1 MMTSTQ
7 AAPRGV
13 DGEAPAA
20 PTRTDAAREPSPALA
35 ALGYLGRKL
44 GLFALTLWAAV
55 TVNFLL
61 PRLMPGTPADAA
73 LAKLAQ
79 NGPVSEATKAAIE
92 AQLGVPTG
100 NIFEQ
105 YLAYL
110 HQVATLDFG
119 ISYTFYPQSVGEL
132 VSAALPYTL
141 ILVGLVTVVAFVLGT
156 LLGVLAAWKR
166 GTWLDSVPTLVG
178 SFLSAF
184 PYFWTALLLLFFAGY
199 VLRWFPTSGAYGPT
213 ATPNLSTEFLGDAL
227 YHGVLPA
234 LTILITSLGGWI
246 LGMRNTMIS
255 TLGDDYVT
263 FAEAN
268 GLKPRTIALR
278 YAARNAILPNLTSFG
293 LALGGVVGG
302 SILVEQV
309 FGYPGIGYLLF
320 NAVVNQ
326 DYPLMQALFLM
337 ITVSVLIANFLVDIL
352 YGVLDPRT
360 RR

>member
-1 MMTSTQ
+1 MTSVTIAPGSAENT
-7 AAPRGV
+7 AAPAG
-13 DGEAPAA
+13 APAA
-20 PTRTDAAREPSPALA
+20 SGRGRAWAYVARKA
-35 ALGYLGRKL
+35 
-44 GLFALTLWAAV
+44 GLLLLTLWAAV
-55 TVNFLL
+55 TLNFIL
-61 PRLMPGTPADAA
+61 PRLMPGSPADAA

-79 NGPVSEATKAAIE
+79 NGPVSGATKAAIE

-100 NIFEQ
+100 NILEQ
-105 YLAYL
+105 YAAYL
-110 HQVATLDFG
+110 HQVVTLDFG
-119 ISYTFYPQSVGEL
+119 VSYTFYPQSVSEL
-132 VSAALPYTL
+132 VSTALPYTL
-141 ILVGLVTVVAFVLGT
+141 VLVGVVTIIAFVLGT

-166 GTWLDSVPTLVG
+166 GTWLDTLPTLAG
-178 SFLSAF
+178 SFASAF

-199 VLRWFPTSGAYGPT
+199 VGRLFPTSGAYGPT
-213 ATPNLSTEFLGDAL
+213 ATPEFTIGFLGDAI
-227 YHGVLPA
+227 YHAALPA

-255 TLGDDYVT
+255 TIGDDYVT

-268 GLKPRTIALR
+268 GLRPRTVALR

-302 SILVEQV
+302 SILVERV

-320 NAVVNQ
+320 NAVTNQ

>member
-1 MMTSTQ
+1 MTSIT

-13 DGEAPAA
+13 EGTVSTPV
-20 PTRTDAAREPSPALA
+20 PTEPGGGGGRRALLYVA
-35 ALGYLGRKL
+35 RKL
-44 GLFALTLWAAV
+44 GLFVLTLWAAI
-55 TVNFLL
+55 TLNFLL
-61 PRLMPGTPADAA
+61 PRLMPGSPADAA

-79 NGPVSEATKAAIE
+79 NGPVTEATKAAIE

-100 NIFEQ
+100 NAWEQ
-105 YLAYL
+105 YFAYL
-110 HQVATLDFG
+110 HQVLTLDFG
-119 ISYTFYPQSVGEL
+119 VSYTFYPQSVGEL
-132 VSAALPYTL
+132 VSTALPYTL
-141 ILVGLVTVVAFVLGT
+141 VLVGVVTIVAFVLGT

-166 GTWLDSVPTLVG
+166 GTWLDTLPTLAG
-178 SFLSAF
+178 SFASAF

-199 VLRWFPTSGAYGPT
+199 VLRLFPTSGAYGPT
-213 ATPNLSTEFLGDAL
+213 ASPQLTFEFLGDAL
-227 YHGVLPA
+227 YHAFLPA

-268 GLKPRTIALR
+268 GLNPRTVALR

-309 FGYPGIGYLLF
+309 FGYPGVGYLLF
-320 NAVVNQ
+320 NAVTNQ

-337 ITVSVLIANFLVDIL
+337 ITVSVLVANFLVDIL

>member
-1 MMTSTQ
+1 MTSLT
-7 AAPRGV
+7 AATPPIEK
-13 DGEAPAA
+13 DADAPVASGSGRRNAA
-20 PTRTDAAREPSPALA
+20 YIL
-35 ALGYLGRKL
+35 RKL
-44 GLFALTLWAAV
+44 GLFVLTLWAAV
-55 TVNFLL
+55 TVNFIL

-92 AQLGVPTG
+92 AQLGVPNG
-100 NIFEQ
+100 NLLEQ
-105 YLAYL
+105 YVQYL
-110 HQVATLDFG
+110 GQVVTLDFG
-119 ISYTFYPQSVGEL
+119 VSYTFYPQTVNEL
-132 VSAALPYTL
+132 VSTELPYT
-141 ILVGLVTVVAFVLGT
+141 IVLVGVVTILAFVLGT

-166 GTWLDSVPTLVG
+166 GTWMDTLPTLAG
-178 SFLSAF
+178 SFASAF

-199 VLRWFPTSGAYGPT
+199 VWRLFPTSGAYGPT
-213 ATPNLSTEFLGDAL
+213 ATPNLSFEFIGDAL
-227 YHGVLPA
+227 YHAFLPA
-234 LTILITSLGGWI
+234 LTILVTSLGGWI

-268 GLKPRTIALR
+268 GLKPRTIALK
-278 YAARNAILPNLTSFG
+278 YAARNAILPNLTGFG

-302 SILVEQV
+302 SILVERV
-309 FGYPGIGYLLF
+309 FNYPGIGYLLY
-320 NAVVNQ
+320 NSVVNQ

>member
-1 MMTSTQ
+1 MTSVT

-13 DGEAPAA
+13 EGKAPAVSDEISA
-20 PTRTDAAREPSPALA
+20 PSAGGGRQAFGFVL
-35 ALGYLGRKL
+35 RKL
-44 GLFALTLWAAV
+44 GLFLLTLWAAV
-55 TVNFLL
+55 TVNFIL
-61 PRLMPGTPADAA
+61 PRLMPGSPADAA

-79 NGPVSEATKAAIE
+79 NGPVSDATKAAIE
-92 AQLGVPTG
+92 TQLGVPTG
-100 NIFEQ
+100 NIVEQ
-105 YLAYL
+105 YFAYL
-110 HQVATLDFG
+110 GQVVTLNFG
-119 ISYTFYPQSVGEL
+119 VSYTFYPQTVSEL
-132 VSAALPYTL
+132 VSTALPYTL
-141 ILVGLVTVVAFVLGT
+141 VLVGVVTVIAFILGT

-166 GTWLDSVPTLVG
+166 GTWLDTLPTLGG
-178 SFLSAF
+178 SFASAF
-184 PYFWTALLLLFFAGY
+184 PYFWTALLLLFFLGY
-199 VLRWFPTSGAYGPT
+199 VWRLFPTSGAYGPT
-213 ATPNLSTEFLGDAL
+213 ATPDLSWAFFVDAL
-227 YHGVLPA
+227 YHAVLPA

-268 GLKPRTIALR
+268 GLKPRVVALR

-309 FGYPGIGYLLF
+309 FGYPGVGYLLF
-320 NAVVNQ
+320 NAVTNQ

-337 ITVSVLIANFLVDIL
+337 ITLSVLVANFLVDIL